1 MGRLDGKVALI
12 SGGARGQGEAEVR
25 RFVAEGAKVVFGDIL
40 DDLGK
45 AVAEELGDAAQY
57 VHLDVRREDDWNEAV
72 TEAESRFGKL
82 DVLVN
87 NAGVLDMGTLTHETT
102 LEAYMRVVEINQIG
116 PFLGMRAAIPAL
128 LRAGGGSIVNTSS
141 TNGLSGY
148 GGSMAYTASKFA
160 VRGMTKNAA
169 LEYGAAGIR
178 VNSVHPGGVDTA
190 MTRPDAA
197 LGGFTDEDQ
206 AAAWAMTPIPRI
218 GQPEDIAN
226 MVLFLASDESAYCTG
241 AEFVVDGGMTAGTVN
256 PYARA

>member
-25 RFVAEGAKVVFGDIL
+25 RFVSEGAKVVFGDIL

-45 AVAEELGDAAQY
+45 AVAEDLGDSVHY
-57 VHLDVRREDDWNEAV
+57 LHLDVRREEDWNEAV
-72 TEAESRFGKL
+72 TEAESRFGRL
-82 DVLVN
+82 NVLVN
-87 NAGVLDMGTLTHETT
+87 NAGVLDMGTLTHDTT

-141 TNGLSGY
+141 TNGLAGY
-148 GGSMAYTASKFA
+148 GGTIAYTASKFA
-160 VRGMTKNAA
+160 VRGMTKNVA

-190 MTRPDAA
+190 MTRPDD

-218 GQPEDIAN
+218 GQPDDIAN
-226 MVLFLASDESAYCTG
+226 VVLFLASDESAYCTG
-241 AEFVVDGGMTAGTVN
+241 AEFVVDGGMTSGTVN